1 MPLMPSLPPTRASHL
16 PSGHLV
22 AGLLIGAG
30 LAAAAV
36 LTGCSSSG
44 KTVAASTTAST
55 ASASTASSSTASAS
69 PGSSTAPG
77 SSSTSSTAPPAGPD
91 GVNIANYAFNP
102 KTLSVKA
109 GTTVTWKNDD
119 QFAHQVTST
128 AGDPGAAFDLGQQA
142 GGATVHHTFTTP
154 GTYHYYCNIH
164 NYMTGT
170 IVVTP

>member
-1 MPLMPSLPPTRASHL
+1 MPTRASHL
-16 PSGHLV
+16 LPSRLV
-22 AGLLIGAG
+22 SAGLISAG
-30 LAAAAV
+30 LAATAV

-44 KTVAASTTAST
+44 KTVAASTTT
-55 ASASTASSSTASAS
+55 SAATSSATASSS
-69 PGSSTAPG
+69 PGSTTAPG

-91 GVNIANYAFNP
+91 GVNIANYAFSP
-102 KTLSVKA
+102 KTLTVKA

-119 QFAHQVTST
+119 QFAHEVTSA

-142 GGATVHHTFTTP
+142 GGATVHHTFTTA